1 MGHGQIGQIRW
12 RNANRVPV
20 KLPSFCKAGRR
31 QSAECRVQ
39 AGPRQSAVAV
49 AVAVA
54 LAAHGQ
60 PGILEMTWK
69 EAAARLFPRRPFAE
83 AAEEVGHTGRSLQ
96 GLLVGLAGWGKSTSV
111 GQACRRACLAGD
123 NFRMGAQQNA
133 LLPCYNNHSLLPKC
147 GWQSRTSQAS
157 PPLLLIHFSP
167 PRLLASSTLVH
178 LASGFGRPQGG
189 FRGPDTC
196 AL

>member
-1 MGHGQIGQIRW
+1 MGHGQVGQIRW
-12 RNANRVPV
+12 RDANGVPV
-20 KLPSFCKAGRR
+20 KLPSFAKPADGK
-31 QSAECRVQ
+31 VQ
-39 AGPRQSAVAV
+39 AKPRQSAVAV
-49 AVAVA
+49 AP
-54 LAAHGQ
+54 AAHYQ

-96 GLLVGLAGWGKSTSV
+96 GCLLALAGWGKSTSV

-133 LLPCYNNHSLLPKC
+133 LLLCYHNHSLLPKC

-157 PPLLLIHFSP
+157 PSSLLIDFSP
-167 PRLLASSTLVH
+167 PRLVPTWPLV
-178 LASGFGRPQGG
+178 LGG
-189 FRGPDTC
+189 
-196 AL
+196 LKV